1 MENHKIR
8 SIIGKSLL
16 WIALSGTVALI
27 IAAFYQASSFYLLI
41 ALPLILITAV
51 GYDRFQ
57 SKHAVLR
64 NYPVVGRLRYFFEA
78 IRPEMRQ
85 YFFESELDGKP
96 FNRRQRSIVYQRA
109 KNERETV
116 AFGMQVDPYLQ
127 GYEWVSHSIYPK
139 KLAKTD
145 LRVKVGNKDCT
156 QPYDMSI
163 LNIGAMSFGALS
175 KTAIMSLSHGAKLNG
190 FAHNTGEG
198 GISPHHVKGGGDL
211 IWQIGTGYFGCR
223 DNDGNFDASLFQKN
237 SRRTYVK
244 MIEIKLSQGA
254 KPGHGGILPAA
265 KNTPEIAEIRNVVAG
280 TTVISPPAH
289 STFNDALGLMHF
301 VEQLRKLSDGKPV
314 GFKLCIGSRNEFTDI
329 CKAMIETG
337 IAPDFI
343 TIDGAEGGT
352 GAAPLEYTDYVGMP
366 LMDALAFVSESL
378 TKFGLRDQIKI
389 MASGKIITG
398 FDIMKALALG
408 ADACYSARGMMMA
421 LGCIQALKCDSGKCP
436 VGIAT
441 QDKSLFKGIDV
452 TDKKHRVANF
462 HKNTIHATVELMEA
476 CGFETPEHINPE
488 SFHRRIDT
496 TKTMNFKEIYFN
508 SSREKGLKNDVPA
521 LKNNEPGLVSKK
533 QELMFS
539 A

>member
-1 MENHKIR
+1 MKQKEFR
-8 SIIGKSLL
+8 SLLGTVFL
-16 WIALSGTVALI
+16 WIALLGIVALI
-27 IAAFYQASSFYLLI
+27 VNAFYQKSAFYLLI
-41 ALPLILITAV
+41 ALPIILVTALA
-51 GYDRFQ
+51 YDRFQ

-64 NYPVVGRLRYFFEA
+64 NYPVIGRLRYFFES

-116 AFGMQVDPYLQ
+116 AFGMQVDPYQ
-127 GYEWVSHSIYPK
+127 EGYEWVSHSIYPK
-139 KLAKTD
+139 KLTNMD
-145 LRVKVGNKDCT
+145 LRVKVGGQNCL
-156 QPYDMSI
+156 QPYNLSI

-175 KTAIMSLSHGAKLNG
+175 KTAIQSLSNGANLNK

-198 GISPHHVKGGGDL
+198 GISPYHVKGGGDL
-211 IWQIGTGYFGCR
+211 IWQVGTGYFGCR
-223 DNDGNFDASLFQKN
+223 DAEGKFDPALFQKN
-237 SRRTYVK
+237 SKREYVR
-244 MIEIKLSQGA
+244 MIELKLSQGA

-280 TTVISPPAH
+280 TTILSPPAH
-289 STFNDALGLMHF
+289 STFSNATGLMRF
-301 VEQLRKLSDGKPV
+301 IQQLRELSGGKPV
-314 GFKLCIGSRNEFTDI
+314 GFKLCIGSKQEFIDI
-329 CKAMIETG
+329 CEAMSLTRIS
-337 IAPDFI
+337 PDFI

-366 LMDALAFVSESL
+366 LLDALAFVNTSL
-378 TKFGLRDQIKI
+378 KKYGLRDDIKI
-389 MASGKIITG
+389 LASGKIITG
-398 FDIMKALALG
+398 FDIMRVVALG

-462 HKNTIHATVELMEA
+462 HKNTVHATIELMEA
-476 CGFETPEHINPE
+476 CGFDTLSEIKPERFN
-488 SFHRRIDT
+488 RRIDT
-496 TKTMNFKEIYFN
+496 TKTLNFKDIYF
-508 SSREKGLKNDVPA
+508 S
-521 LKNNEPGLVSKK
+521 
-533 QELMFS
+533 
-539 A
+539 